1 MKRNYRYKYW
11 SLASQEL
18 PKENEIKLKV
28 FRKDKYALYFVIVIG
43 IDFHAEIY
51 RTSNFERRK
60 SKHQSPNIATVLG

>member
-18 PKENEIKLKV
+18 PTENEIKFKV

-43 IDFHAEIY
+43 IDFQAEIY
-51 RTSNFERRK
+51 GTSSFERRK
-60 SKHQSPNIATVLG
+60 SKHQSPKTATVLG